1 MNEKIL
7 LIGCGNLGNLLLK
20 NWLDKKKEIEVIENN
35 LSVKR
40 KLIKKYLNCKFYSD
54 LSKVKIEDF
63 NIVVLCVKPNDS
75 KKIIKTI
82 SGSLKK
88 PQCFVSLVAGLKI
101 KSIYSLLNN
110 NNNNIF
116 RIMPNIFASVNSSS
130 TAIFCNSRVKK
141 NFKNKVEKL
150 FEYIGKTIW
159 LEKENDLDFFTALYG
174 GGPAYIFSFLDI
186 LTRIS
191 EKKGLSHE
199 NSRSLV
205 LELIFGTA
213 NYLKN
218 IDKKKSF
225 NSMLKIVAS
234 KGGTTEEA
242 LKHLNQQKSF
252 FNLVNSAIK
261 KASLKSKKISK
272 SFD

>member
-20 NWLDKKKEIEVIENN
+20 TWLDRKKEIKVVENN
-35 LSVKR
+35 LSAKR
-40 KLIKKYLNCKFYSD
+40 RLIKKYLNCEFYSD

-75 KKIIKTI
+75 KKIIKAI

-88 PQCFVSLVAGLKI
+88 TQCFVSLVAGLKI
-101 KSIYSLLNN
+101 KSIYSLL

-130 TAIFCNSRVKK
+130 TAIFCNSSVQK

-191 EKKGLSHE
+191 EEKGLSHE

-234 KGGTTEEA
+234 RGGTTEEA
-242 LKHLNQQKSF
+242 LKHLNKRKSF
-252 FNLVNSAIK
+252 FNLINSAVK

-272 SFD
+272 IFD